1 MVRFS
6 SRLPLGVYQK
16 QLVSCGVPEWDEGFP
31 AGACGTYFARV
42 DALTSAQA
50 SRGLVYR
57 GPAGDGADAGA
68 EVAGKGRPVA
78 WTAVAWARAVSTS
91 RAMTTVPATCSA
103 IVGGEAGPMGM
114 VESLR

>member
-16 QLVSCGVPEWDEGFP
+16 QAVSCGAPEWDEGFP

-68 EVAGKGRPVA
+68 EVAGQAPPPA
-78 WTAVAWARAVSTS
+78 WAAPAWARGGRTSPAPTTAPAPCPAVAGR
-91 RAMTTVPATCSA
+91 RARAA
-103 IVGGEAGPMGM
+103 
-114 VESLR
+114 